1 MGAHAMGFSFPIAL
15 AARSY
20 VLEPLMIGLEF
31 LLTSAVVVVTP
42 GAGVLFTV
50 STGLSQGRL
59 ASFYAALGCT
69 LGIVPHMAAT
79 ALGLAAVMHAG
90 AMAFQLLKF
99 AGVAYL
105 LYLAVATWRDRTAF
119 AASAPVDTQRPLQL
133 VGKAVLLNLLN
144 PKLTLFFMAFLPQF
158 IAPADPA
165 PLQRFAVLSLAFM
178 GMTLAVFA
186 VYGVLANAFRQRVWA
201 SLAIQN
207 TLRRGFSAAFA
218 AMADKLAL
226 SER

>member
-1 MGAHAMGFSFPIAL
+1 
-15 AARSY
+15 
-20 VLEPLMIGLEF
+20 MITLEF
-31 LLTSAVVVVTP
+31 FLTSAVVVLTP

-59 ASFYAALGCT
+59 ASLYAALGCT

-90 AMAFQLLKF
+90 ALALQLLKF
-99 AGVAYL
+99 AGVIYL
-105 LYLAVATWRDRTAF
+105 VYLAVATWRDHSAF
-119 AASAPVDTQRPLQL
+119 SARASATASEPLKL

-158 IAPADPA
+158 MNPADPA
-165 PLQRFAVLSLAFM
+165 PMLRFAQLSLVFM

-186 VYGVLANAFRQRVWA
+186 LYGALAHSFRQKVMA
-201 SLAIQN
+201 SHSIQK
-207 TLRRGFSAAFA
+207 TLRRSFSIAFA
-218 AMADKLAL
+218 TMAVKMAV

>member
-1 MGAHAMGFSFPIAL
+1 
-15 AARSY
+15 
-20 VLEPLMIGLEF
+20 MISLEF
-31 LLTSAVVVVTP
+31 LLTSAVVVITP

-50 STGLSQGRL
+50 ATGLSQGRL
-59 ASFYAALGCT
+59 ASAWAALGCT

-90 AMAFQLLKF
+90 ALAFQVLRW

-105 LYLAVATWRDRTAF
+105 LYLAVMTWRDRAAF
-119 AASAPVDTQRPLQL
+119 AAGPAPQALAPLPL

-158 IAPADPA
+158 IAPTDPA
-165 PLQRFAVLSLAFM
+165 PLQRFALLSGVFM
-178 GMTLAVFA
+178 GMTLAVF
-186 VYGVLANAFRQRVWA
+186 VLYGVLAHAFRQQVMASARVKDA
-201 SLAIQN
+201 
-207 TLRRGFSAAFA
+207 LRRGFAAAFA
-218 AMADKLAL
+218 AMAGKLAL

>member
-1 MGAHAMGFSFPIAL
+1 
-15 AARSY
+15 
-20 VLEPLMIGLEF
+20 MIGLEF
-31 LLTSAVVVVTP
+31 LLTALVVVITP

-50 STGLSQGRL
+50 STGLSQGRA
-59 ASFYAALGCT
+59 ASVWAALGCT

-90 AMAFQLLKF
+90 ALAFQVLKW

-105 LYLAVATWRDRTAF
+105 LYLAVSTWRHRAAF
-119 AASAPVDTQRPLQL
+119 ALEAQPDVRAPLGL

-158 IAPADPA
+158 IAPDDPA
-165 PLQRFAVLSLAFM
+165 PMQGFAVLSLVFM
-178 GMTLAVFA
+178 ALTLAVF
-186 VYGVLANAFRQRVWA
+186 VLYGLLANAFRRKVLV
-201 SLAIQN
+201 SPAIQN
-207 TLRRGFSAAFA
+207 ALRQGFAAAFA
-218 AMADKLAL
+218 LMAGQLAV

>member
-1 MGAHAMGFSFPIAL
+1 MVSF
-15 AARSY
+15 
-20 VLEPLMIGLEF
+20 EF
-31 LLTSAVVVVTP
+31 LLTSAVVVITP

-59 ASFYAALGCT
+59 ASFYAAFGCT

-90 AMAFQLLKF
+90 AMAFQLLKL

-119 AASAPVDTQRPLQL
+119 AAGAVVHAKRPLAL

-144 PKLTLFFMAFLPQF
+144 PKITLFFMAFLPQF
-158 IAPADPA
+158 MAPSDPA
-165 PLQRFAVLSLAFM
+165 PMLSFAVLSLVFM
-178 GMTLAVFA
+178 GMTLMVFA
-186 VYGVLANAFRQRVWA
+186 LYGVLAHAFRQRVM
-201 SLAIQN
+201 SSPAIQN
-207 TLRRGFSAAFA
+207 SLRRSFSAAFA
-218 AMADKLAL
+218 AMAGKLAL

>member
-1 MGAHAMGFSFPIAL
+1 
-15 AARSY
+15 
-20 VLEPLMIGLEF
+20 MISIEF
-31 LLTSAVVVVTP
+31 LLTSAVVVITP

-59 ASFYAALGCT
+59 ASAWAALGCT

-90 AMAFQLLKF
+90 ALAFQVLKL

-105 LYLAVATWRDRTAF
+105 LYLAMMTWRDHKAF
-119 AASAPVDTQRPLQL
+119 AAGPSGSALAPLPL

-158 IAPADPA
+158 IAPTDPA
-165 PLQRFAVLSLAFM
+165 PMLRFGVLSLVFM
-178 GMTLAVFA
+178 GMTLGVF
-186 VYGVLANAFRQRVWA
+186 VLYGVLAHAFRQRVMG
-201 SLAIQN
+201 SQTIQDG
-207 TLRRGFSAAFA
+207 LRRGFAAAFA
-218 AMADKLAL
+218 AMAGKLAL